1 MWPILDFWAVLDCP
15 VSCWSIRLNHI
26 PVWNHMLIHSQ
37 VSLLQTL
44 CSLQSYMVLQS
55 ALAFCTVNINK
66 APKTS
71 LSGNLQVDLFTFC
84 EKAMLKFYVN
94 GALLILFQ
102 NSLKQPPHGCG
113 VISLWEC
120 CDFHVEDAELWYTVI
135 TTTVQTTVKIEIGN
149 LKRRK
154 YPNGVEF
161 CLELYNCLQPFL
173 IKLEVRAPWLSQH
186 GCSQIICLKNLFL

>member
-1 MWPILDFWAVLDCP
+1 
-15 VSCWSIRLNHI
+15 
-26 PVWNHMLIHSQ
+26 
-37 VSLLQTL
+37 
-44 CSLQSYMVLQS
+44 MVLQS

-120 CDFHVEDAELWYTVI
+120 CDFHVEDAEL
-135 TTTVQTTVKIEIGN
+135 
-149 LKRRK
+149 
-154 YPNGVEF
+154 
-161 CLELYNCLQPFL
+161 
-173 IKLEVRAPWLSQH
+173 
-186 GCSQIICLKNLFL
+186 